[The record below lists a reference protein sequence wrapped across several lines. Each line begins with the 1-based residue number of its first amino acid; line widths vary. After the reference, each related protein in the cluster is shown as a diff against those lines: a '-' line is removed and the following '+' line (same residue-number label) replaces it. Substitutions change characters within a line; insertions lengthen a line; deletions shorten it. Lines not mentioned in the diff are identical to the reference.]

1 MMLESIF
8 KHIENVHKIFFN
20 ENAHSKTYRY
30 ELIFAKQKYDS
41 RKKDYSYIKILLVDT
56 SKWQNLRFF

>member
-41 RKKDYSYIKILLVDT
+41 REKKTTVI
-56 SKWQNLRFF
+56 SKFY